1 MKLTEKD
8 LSRIIDNVLNEITW
22 RTTNQMNLAYK
33 DDIHA
38 LEMIRYKI
46 NSILD
51 TVYNDKDDSN
61 YGHEYVNIN
70 KINQP
75 IKNEVIKF
83 INYLTSFKNYID
95 KKISQFKQ
103 FEQYSDNDFK
113 KEFNMSMSDYENS
126 YADKEDSL
134 FNRHLDKKIDDDEYD
149 RQYNALQPERDV
161 IDKINGI

>member
-8 LSRIIDNVLNEITW
+8 LSNIIDNVLNEITW
-22 RTTNQMNLAYK
+22 RTTNQMKLNYK
-33 DDIHA
+33 NDIDA
-38 LEMIRYKI
+38 LETIKYKI
-46 NSILD
+46 NDILE
-51 TVYNDKDDSN
+51 TVYNDNDDSN
-61 YGHEYVNIN
+61 YGYKYVNIN
-70 KINQP
+70 TLNQP

-83 INYLTSFKNYID
+83 VNYLTSFKNYID

-103 FEQYSDNDFK
+103 FEEYSDNDFK

-126 YADKEDSL
+126 YADKEHSL
-134 FNRHLDKKIDDDEYD
+134 FNRNLDKKIDDDEYD

>member
-22 RTTNQMNLAYK
+22 RTTNQMKLNHK
-33 DDIHA
+33 NDIDA
-38 LEMIRYKI
+38 LETIKYKI
-46 NSILD
+46 NDILE
-51 TVYNDKDDSN
+51 TVYNDNDDSN
-61 YGHEYVNIN
+61 YGYKYININ
-70 KINQP
+70 TLNQP

-83 INYLTSFKNYID
+83 VNYLTSFKNYID
-95 KKISQFKQ
+95 KKINQ
-103 FEQYSDNDFK
+103 FEQFEQHSDNDFK

-134 FNRHLDKKIDDDEYD
+134 FNRHLNKEIDDDEYD
-149 RQYNALQPERDV
+149 RQYNAIQPERDV